1 MAIWWYVARASG
13 LVAWAL
19 LTFTVVWGILLST
32 KVLGRRPTPAWLL
45 DLHRFVGGA
54 TVVFTG
60 LHLGA
65 IFLDSYVHFDLAA
78 LFVPFA
84 SAWNPVAV
92 AWGIAALYLLAAVEI
107 TSLLRRSLP
116 NRLWRRVHFASFP
129 LFGVATIHGLTA
141 GTDWRTTFAVMVVSG
156 AVLCVGLLTT
166 ARLGRAVGSVAPVRA
181 APPPIATVRRPQP

>member
-19 LTFTVVWGILLST
+19 LTFTVLWGILLST

-65 IFLDSYVHFDLAA
+65 IFLDSYVHFDLVA

-92 AWGIAALYLLAAVEI
+92 AWGITALYLLVAVEV

-116 NRLWRRVHFASFP
+116 NRLWRRVHYASFP
-129 LFGVATIHGLTA
+129 LFALATIHGLTA
-141 GTDWRTTFAVMVVSG
+141 GTDSRTTLAVMVVSG
-156 AVLCVGLLTT
+156 AVLCVGLLSA
-166 ARLGRAVGSVAPVRA
+166 ARLGRAIGSVGPVPA
-181 APPPIATVRRPQP
+181 APPPAVTIRRPQP